1 MSFTANW
8 NVYAG
13 EVPSASKW
21 NQIGES
27 LDQLYADLYTSTIKI
42 ENKIPVPSVVA
53 SSSGAFDLDLGS
65 IFVRTLNGSNNT
77 LSLSNVDVGQC
88 FMVEII
94 QDGAGPTWW
103 SGISW
108 VNGSAPAKSANG
120 KKDVYGFRCT
130 GSGAYYGVVV
140 GQNI

>member
-1 MSFTANW
+1 MFTANW

-13 EVPSASKW
+13 EVPSAAKW

-27 LDQLYADLYTSTIKI
+27 LDQIYADLYTNTIKI
-42 ENKIPVPSVVA
+42 QDKISVPPVV
-53 SSSGAFDLDLGS
+53 SSASGAFDLDTGS
-65 IFVRTLNGSNNT
+65 IFVRTLSGSNNT
-77 LSLSNVDVGQC
+77 LSVTNVSVDQI

-94 QDGAGPTWW
+94 QDGTGPTWW

-120 KKDVYGFRCT
+120 KKDIFGFRCT
-130 GSGAYYGVVV
+130 GSGTYYGVVV